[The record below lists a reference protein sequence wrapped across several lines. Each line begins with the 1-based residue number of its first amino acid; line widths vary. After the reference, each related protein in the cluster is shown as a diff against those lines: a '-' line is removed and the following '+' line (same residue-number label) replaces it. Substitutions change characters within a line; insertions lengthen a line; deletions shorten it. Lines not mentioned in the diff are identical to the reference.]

1 MTTLLN
7 VYSLIYYL
15 QASYFNIDILKYQ
28 ITPQT
33 GANSCPFHIMSYWRC
48 EENHTDLKIDYKYNQ
63 HAMNKY
69 ANCNLSSYFDI
80 QISFFRATPLQNVTL
95 SVPVDGV
102 VQDMVSQ
109 PKGNHL
115 TLLTLS
121 C

>member
-1 MTTLLN
+1 M
-7 VYSLIYYL
+7 LIAIYHH
-15 QASYFNIDILKYQ
+15 ILIFK
-28 ITPQT
+28 
-33 GANSCPFHIMSYWRC
+33 SH
-48 EENHTDLKIDYKYNQ
+48 
-63 HAMNKY
+63 
-69 ANCNLSSYFDI
+69 
-80 QISFFRATPLQNVTL
+80 FFRATPLQNVTL